1 MSTYFCGEGGYSSEC
16 DHACTS
22 QVNQKRR
29 HKKKRKLKNKTKSCG
44 KEGGEFGGGAVGH
57 EGGSGGGG
65 GFSCGMI
72 YEDSYPGDRVVDV
85 IVGRGGVPSSALA
98 GSGMVLVTWGLGDA
112 CDLTIE
118 KLKLHDLL

>member
-29 HKKKRKLKNKTKSCG
+29 HKKKMKLKNKTKSCG